1 MAKVAISVSDE
12 LLMSMDSY
20 AKDNYMTRSG
30 FVSMCC
36 NQFLQAKELQR
47 VIGSMADSMERM
59 AAAAEAGSIDEATLK
74 EFEQCQLLAQTI
86 TKAQLGR
93 R

>member
-12 LLMSMDSY
+12 LLFSMDSY
-20 AKDNYMTRSG
+20 AKANYMTRSG

-47 VIGSMADSMERM
+47 VIGSMASSMEKL
-59 AAAAEAGSIDEATLK
+59 AAAAEAGTIDEATLN
-74 EFEQCQLLAQTI
+74 EFEQFQFLAQSI
-86 TKAQLGR
+86 SRSSL
-93 R
+93 

>member
-20 AKDNYMTRSG
+20 AKENYMTRSG

-47 VIGSMADSMERM
+47 LVGSMVLSMEKM
-59 AAAAEAGSIDEATLK
+59 AAAAESGMIDDATLK
-74 EFEQCQLLAQTI
+74 EFEQFKVLAQTI
-86 TKAQLGR
+86 SKAQIGK
-93 R
+93 

>member
-12 LLMSMDSY
+12 LLSSMDSY
-20 AKDNYMTRSG
+20 AKENYMTRSG

-47 VIGSMADSMERM
+47 VIGSMAAAMEKM
-59 AAAAEAGSIDEATLK
+59 ADAAEAGTIDEATLK
-74 EFEQCQLLAQTI
+74 EVEQFQILAQTI

-93 R
+93 